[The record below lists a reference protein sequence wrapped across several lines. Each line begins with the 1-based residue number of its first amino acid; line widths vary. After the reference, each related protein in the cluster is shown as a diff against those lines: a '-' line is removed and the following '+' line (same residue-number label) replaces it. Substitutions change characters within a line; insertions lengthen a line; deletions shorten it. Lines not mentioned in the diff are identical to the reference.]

1 VSRPAEPFVVHDG
14 PERLIRLADVLIT
27 TSDGR
32 PRQPQFADLFGAY
45 PGLTLILLLGAD
57 RIVEI
62 GARDG
67 TTASLRLDPSASA
80 GFAAVVL
87 YHGWVGQSFAN
98 DSRPR

>member
-1 VSRPAEPFVVHDG
+1 MVRDG

-27 TSDGR
+27 AADGR
-32 PRQPQFADLFGAY
+32 PRQLADLFGAY